1 MSKLPLQPL
10 DIARETLRQL
20 AQRRIPPTP
29 DNFRALYHEI
39 SGTPADAPFPSPE
52 LRSIAAALP
61 RDTQERTRLAS
72 QFDDAIEST
81 DWSAIGKALHASLAA
96 LPDTPPAWSTLLRE
110 LMGQIDTPHQRL
122 TRARKL
128 ASLDHVLSANAYN
141 PDLLFARLRGLVQGW
156 QREPLGSSLNEHI
169 EAETSEAAA
178 PAVERRSASTA
189 ETPAAAGDDTPF
201 AQWLAV
207 LLQRGIIPLL
217 ADNTALIAEAQQLAT
232 SIAAAARQDKPDEDI
247 AARLRT
253 FGAQLEWAG
262 EDQRAIRG
270 ALLNLLRL
278 IVDNIGELVIEDQW
292 LHGQVEALARMFDQP
307 LDIRALDDLERRLRD
322 VIDKQKHLKRQLT
335 DAQERLKSMLV
346 GFVDRLAGLNES
358 TGAYQ
363 QTLTECAER
372 IRSADDVNQ
381 LGDVVERLL
390 SETQVVK
397 ETAERSSAEIGALR
411 EQVDAANSLITRLQ
425 RELDETS
432 ELVRFDPLTGVL
444 NRKGLDEAL
453 EREIARMRRQ
463 STVMCV
469 GMLDLDNFKQL
480 NDTFGHRT
488 GDEALR
494 HLADVAREALRQE
507 DIIGRIGGE
516 EFLVLLP
523 NADEEQAIQIMTR
536 LQRALTSHIF
546 LAENSRVLITFSAGI
561 ARVPPES
568 NAHDAIDRAD
578 KAMYAAKRAGKNRVL
593 VAV

>member
-1 MSKLPLQPL
+1 MSKLPLQPS
-10 DIARETLRQL
+10 DITRETLRQL
-20 AQRRIPPTP
+20 ALRRIPPTP

-39 SGTPADAPFPSPE
+39 AGTTADTPFPAPE
-52 LRSIAAALP
+52 LRRIAAALP
-61 RDTQERTRLAS
+61 RDTQERTRLAG
-72 QFDDAIEST
+72 QFDDAIDST
-81 DWSAIGKALHASLAA
+81 DWAAVGNALRASLAA
-96 LPDTPPAWSTLLRE
+96 LPDAPPAWSTLLRE
-110 LMGQIDTPHQRL
+110 LMDQIDTPHQRL

-128 ASLDHVLSANAYN
+128 ASLDHVLSANAN
-141 PDLLFARLRGLVQGW
+141 NADLLFARLRGLVQGW
-156 QREPLGSSLNEHI
+156 QREPRGEARTELA
-169 EAETSEAAA
+169 EAETTDA
-178 PAVERRSASTA
+178 PAPAAERRSAR
-189 ETPAAAGDDTPF
+189 PAAPPAPAGDETPF
-201 AQWLAV
+201 AQWLVV
-207 LLQRGIIPLL
+207 LLQRGVIPLL
-217 ADNTALIAEAQQLAT
+217 ADNAALTAEAEQLAT
-232 SIAAAARQDKPDEDI
+232 SIAAAARQGTPDEDI

-278 IVDNIGELVIEDQW
+278 IVDNIGELVIDDQW
-292 LHGQVEALARMFDQP
+292 LHGQVEALGRMFDLP

-372 IRSADDVNQ
+372 IRSADDVSQ

-397 ETAERSSAEIGALR
+397 ETTERSSAEIGALR
-411 EQVDAANSLITRLQ
+411 EQVDAANSLISRLQ

-453 EREIARMRRQ
+453 EREIAHMRRQ
-463 STVMCV
+463 SSIMCV
-469 GMLDLDNFKQL
+469 GLLDLDNFKQL

-494 HLADVAREALRQE
+494 HLADVARGSLRQE
-507 DIIGRIGGE
+507 DIIGRLGGE

-523 NADEEQAIQIMTR
+523 NADEEQATQIVTR
-536 LQRALTSHIF
+536 LQRALTTHIF
-546 LAENSRVLITFSAGI
+546 LADNSRVLITFSAGI
-561 ARVPPES
+561 ARVLPDS
-568 NAHDAIDRAD
+568 TAHDAIDRAD

-593 VAV
+593 VAA